1 MKRLIVIIS
10 GFAMASIVCCLTQQC
25 SPHHGPV
32 ANTAIVAPTV
42 EIPTALKRTEQ
53 FLQPD
58 TASNLRFGRPANTPR
73 P

>member
-1 MKRLIVIIS
+1 MKRLIVIIT
-10 GFAMASIVCCLTQQC
+10 GVAVASVICCLMQVC
-25 SPHHGPV
+25 ERHHGPV

-58 TASNLRFGRPANTPR
+58 TTSNLRFGRPANTPR